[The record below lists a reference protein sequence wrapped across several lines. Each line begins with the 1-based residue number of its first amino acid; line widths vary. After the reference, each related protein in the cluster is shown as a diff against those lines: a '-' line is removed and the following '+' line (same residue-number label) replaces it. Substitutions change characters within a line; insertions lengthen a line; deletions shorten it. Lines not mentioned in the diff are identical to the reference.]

1 MTNEKNTA
9 VANERRAQVQLVVVG
24 RGGEIH
30 VTAMRPDRISA
41 KASNKHYVI
50 EEQPDLQGL
59 TLRQALYMKICQ
71 GIKYYSDAFNA
82 IGKKVSIEV
91 YTVGSIAIKYY
102 QIASKIAGGA
112 KLNPE
117 DVASTNGKDTVADF
131 EAYEMVADTILEA
144 VEKGNTVRMI
154 ASGLADM
161 LELAV
166 PDGVRVYDGDKLNF
180 VNGSTSNGITVRG
193 WNTCNRQG
201 ATVVVRGSKNPRAYI
216 YRAEDPTKP
225 WKALAVLK
233 KTIDGA
239 WNTLPETAVDKSAE
253 EGDEADLIG

>member
-1 MTNEKNTA
+1 MTQKNVA
-9 VANERRAQVQLVVVG
+9 VNNERRAQMQLVVVG

-30 VTAMRPDRISA
+30 TTAMRADRLGS
-41 KASNKHYVI
+41 KAVNHHYVI
-50 EEQPDLQGL
+50 EDEQDLAGL

-71 GIKYYSDAFNA
+71 EIQKYSNLFANA
-82 IGKKVSIEV
+82 GQKVAIEV

-102 QIASKIAGGA
+102 QIAGKIAGGA

-117 DVASTNGKDTVADF
+117 DVASTNGKDTPADF
-131 EAYEMVADTILEA
+131 EAYEMVANTIHDA
-144 VEKGNTVRMI
+144 VAHGNTVRMI

-166 PDGVRVYDGDKLNF
+166 PEGVRVFDGDRLNF
-180 VNGSTSNGITVRG
+180 VNGSTENGITVRG

-201 ATVVVRGSKNPRAYI
+201 ALVVVRGSKNPRAYI

-239 WNTLPETAVDKSAE
+239 WNTLPETAVDKSAD